1 MENKQIQNGNVIKQA
16 SVRWYDRP
24 FFHYGVAILLVL
36 VIILVFYQVA
46 IFLKPLLD
54 FISILFA
61 PIAISLLFYYLL
73 RPIVYFLE
81 ERKIPRIVT
90 ILGIYILLALAVV
103 FFIAYIGPILT
114 KQVTSLANTSVQTW
128 EKMTE
133 NSESMLFHF
142 FQTHFDY
149 DIRQGLFSFAQQA
162 TTILSKNLLDFIAF
176 ATRLA
181 TILAVIPFIV
191 FYLLKDDH
199 NFAST
204 LLRGVPEDF
213 AFEVRKILRNMDA
226 TLANYITGLI
236 LVSSSVGTLLFIGY
250 MIIGLNYALILS
262 LLAIIFMTIPFL
274 GPFLSI
280 TPALFVGLATGSW
293 MVLKVLIVFI
303 IVQQTEANFISPQI
317 IGQRLHIHPL
327 TIILLL
333 LAAGSLYGLA
343 GLLLVTPLYALAK
356 VLIENIYKIYQWHYV
371 YSKKRAS

>member
-1 MENKQIQNGNVIKQA
+1 
-16 SVRWYDRP
+16 
-24 FFHYGVAILLVL
+24 
-36 VIILVFYQVA
+36 
-46 IFLKPLLD
+46 
-54 FISILFA
+54 
-61 PIAISLLFYYLL
+61 
-73 RPIVYFLE
+73 
-81 ERKIPRIVT
+81 VT

-103 FFIAYIGPILT
+103 FFIAYIGPVLT

-162 TTILSKNLLDFIAF
+162 TTILSKNLLEFIAF

-250 MIIGLNYALILS
+250 DYWIELCLDFVLAGHYFYDHSFSRSFFIYHTCSICGFSNRLLDGSKSVDRIYYCAADRSEFHFSSNYWATSAYSPFDHYSPFISGRLS
-262 LLAIIFMTIPFL
+262 LWIRGTSFSDP
-274 GPFLSI
+274 
-280 TPALFVGLATGSW
+280 
-293 MVLKVLIVFI
+293 
-303 IVQQTEANFISPQI
+303 
-317 IGQRLHIHPL
+317 
-327 TIILLL
+327 
-333 LAAGSLYGLA
+333 SLCSCKSA
-343 GLLLVTPLYALAK
+343 D
-356 VLIENIYKIYQWHYV
+356 
-371 YSKKRAS
+371 